1 MEADAGVGPEGWL
14 GWSAHPPLGGA
25 AYRKHAPSSSE
36 MAVGLFGLFASCP
49 EFAPAAP
56 AVLFSPL

>member
-1 MEADAGVGPEGWL
+1 MGQRDG
-14 GWSAHPPLGGA
+14 LGGLPTPLVVL
-25 AYRKHAPSSSE
+25 RIRSMHSTVVAPSSSE